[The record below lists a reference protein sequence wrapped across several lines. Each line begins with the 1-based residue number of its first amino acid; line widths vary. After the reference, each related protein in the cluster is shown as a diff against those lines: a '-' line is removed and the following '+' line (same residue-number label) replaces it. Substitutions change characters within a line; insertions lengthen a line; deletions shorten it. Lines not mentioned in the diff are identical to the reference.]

1 MRAVNF
7 YSGRDLIGMF
17 GAATTWLERSAAEVN
32 ALNVFPIPDGDT
44 GTNMLLTMRS
54 AMAEA
59 YRSPEESA
67 SAVAHAMAHGSLMGA
82 RGNSGVILSQILR
95 GLAVM
100 LDDKD
105 ALEASDLVAGLVE
118 GSSLAYKALSRPVE
132 GTILTVIREAST
144 AALEFSTA
152 NGDLLATI
160 EVFVD
165 AARDSVARTP
175 SLLSVLREAGV
186 VDAGGLGLYVIFE
199 GALRFLRGEVDEG
212 FEGYKA
218 PEPISVPQVR
228 VPAAEDPYG
237 YCTECIIEGNNLSL
251 EHIRERLEA
260 IGESVL
266 VVGDENTA
274 RIHVHTLDP
283 GNVISYATS
292 LGTLRQVKVQNMDD
306 QHEDFLA
313 MQPSLIPI
321 ATVAVVSGGG
331 LGQVFRS
338 LGVSDIVPGGQ
349 TMNPSTEELLRAVET
364 VPAEKVILLPNN
376 PNVVLAAE
384 QARELSAKQVEV
396 VATESIPQG
405 IAALLAFNHEADF
418 EANIRAMGRA
428 RETVRTIEIT
438 RAVRKAKFGD
448 LVMAKGQPIGF
459 LDDELVAA
467 ADSMFQ
473 VIDEVLGKMDLEQSE
488 IITLYYGADTEDA
501 EAEQIAEALRQKYP
515 QLEVEVIYGG
525 QPHYN
530 YILSLE

>member
-1 MRAVNF
+1 
-7 YSGRDLIGMF
+7 MF
-17 GAATTWLERSAAEVN
+17 GAATAWLERSAAEIN

-54 AMAEA
+54 AMAETS
-59 YRSPEESA
+59 RSPGESA
-67 SAVAHAMAHGSLMGA
+67 SAVAHAMAHGALMGA

-95 GLAVM
+95 GLAIR
-100 LDDKD
+100 LDSKD
-105 ALEASDLVAGLVE
+105 SLGASDLVAGLVE

-144 AALEFSTA
+144 AAQEFSTA

-175 SLLSVLREAGV
+175 SLLAVLREAGV

-199 GALRFLRGEVDEG
+199 GALRFLRGEVVE
-212 FEGYKA
+212 EYKA

-228 VPAAEDPYG
+228 VPPVEGSYG
-237 YCTECIIEGNNLSL
+237 YCTEFIIEGNNLSL
-251 EHIRERLEA
+251 GEIRERLEA

-266 VVGDENTA
+266 VVEDGNTV
-274 RIHVHTLDP
+274 RIHVHTQDP
-283 GNVISYATS
+283 GNAISYATS
-292 LGTLRQVKVQNMDD
+292 VGRLRQVKVQNMDE

-313 MQPSLIPI
+313 MQQPSLVSI

-376 PNVVLAAE
+376 PNIVLAAE
-384 QARELSAKQVEV
+384 QARELSEKKVEV

-405 IAALLAFNHEADF
+405 IAALLAFDCEADF
-418 EANIRAMGRA
+418 EANIRAMDRA
-428 RETVRTIEIT
+428 RGALRTVEIT

-459 LDDELVAA
+459 LDDQLVAA

-473 VIDEVLGKMDLEQSE
+473 VIDEVLGKIDLEQSE
-488 IITLYYGADTEDA
+488 LITLYYGADTEDA
-501 EAEQIAEALRQKYP
+501 EAEKIAEALRQKYP